1 MVTYSDLF
9 AFVSMICS
17 IVTLVVTL
25 KMCIRDSHR
34 TSQSLAI
41 SPAFA
46 ISIACS
52 SVGRFGLLFIVLT
65 SLCLSIWP
73 SIKQEDVL

>member
-25 KMCIRDSHR
+25 SEHK
-34 TSQSLAI
+34 
-41 SPAFA
+41 
-46 ISIACS
+46 
-52 SVGRFGLLFIVLT
+52 
-65 SLCLSIWP
+65 
-73 SIKQEDVL
+73 K

>member
-25 KMCIRDSHR
+25 NEHK
-34 TSQSLAI
+34 
-41 SPAFA
+41 
-46 ISIACS
+46 
-52 SVGRFGLLFIVLT
+52 
-65 SLCLSIWP
+65 
-73 SIKQEDVL
+73 K

>member
-25 KMCIRDSHR
+25 SRHK
-34 TSQSLAI
+34 
-41 SPAFA
+41 
-46 ISIACS
+46 
-52 SVGRFGLLFIVLT
+52 
-65 SLCLSIWP
+65 
-73 SIKQEDVL
+73 K

>member
-25 KMCIRDSHR
+25 RRHK
-34 TSQSLAI
+34 
-41 SPAFA
+41 
-46 ISIACS
+46 
-52 SVGRFGLLFIVLT
+52 
-65 SLCLSIWP
+65 
-73 SIKQEDVL
+73 K